1 MFLIVMYDKDYL
13 LVIGMCDTYYIS
25 WNSFAVDILT
35 FMIYHFLLYCTHI

>member
-1 MFLIVMYDKDYL
+1 MFLIVMHDKDYL
-13 LVIGMCDTYYIS
+13 LVIGMCDTY